1 VIPPATAALDS
12 DSMSFVGKAWLPEM
26 NLVIDSTWHQI
37 VLSASMITHSDDL
50 ALMLSE
56 ISTIKSFSIKTS
68 QKITPSFTILAF
80 LIKTLFILYYKLLTN
95 FLISYPKKQ
104 LQQLL
109 NYSFL
114 ILLCSICKI
123 IGTSTILNFLQKV
136 LYFISI

>member
-1 VIPPATAALDS
+1 
-12 DSMSFVGKAWLPEM
+12 
-26 NLVIDSTWHQI
+26 
-37 VLSASMITHSDDL
+37 MITHSDDL

-114 ILLCSICKI
+114 ILL
-123 IGTSTILNFLQKV
+123 V
-136 LYFISI
+136 LSVKLLALRQY